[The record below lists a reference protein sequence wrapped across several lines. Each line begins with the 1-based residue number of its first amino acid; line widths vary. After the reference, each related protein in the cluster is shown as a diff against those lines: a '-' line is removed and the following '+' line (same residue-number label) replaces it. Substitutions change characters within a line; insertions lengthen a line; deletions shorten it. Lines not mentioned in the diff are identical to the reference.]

1 MTTRG
6 DTCASESGAGNAGS
20 SSFVRRATRF
30 LSASA
35 VVAAIVLP
43 AYAEV
48 RTVERQV
55 RAQPGKDVRVGV
67 YANVRPDCTSGP
79 LPAIRLAA
87 PPANGTVAV
96 KKGNVTVTNY
106 KQCLALQV
114 PAFVAIYRSRP
125 EFNGTDVLDLEV
137 RFSSGRVEIQR
148 IRITVGKSPRE
159 EPI

>member
-1 MTTRG
+1 MTHS
-6 DTCASESGAGNAGS
+6 DTSGSEAAGTWS
-20 SSFVRRATRF
+20 VIRRATGV
-30 LSASA
+30 LSAVA
-35 VVAAIVLP
+35 VVAAAVLP
-43 AYAEV
+43 AHAEV

-67 YANVRPDCTSGP
+67 YVNVRPDCTSGP

-96 KKGNVTVTNY
+96 RKGKVTATNY

-114 PAFVAIYRSRP
+114 PAFVAYYRSRP
-125 EFNGTDVLDLEV
+125 EFNGADVLDLEV
-137 RFSSGRVEIQR
+137 RYSGGRVEVQR
-148 IRITVGKSPRE
+148 IRITVGKAPRE